1 MAKDNV
7 LIVVAGPSGVGKGT
21 ICSKVFKH
29 MQDIEFSVSA
39 TTRQARKGEKEGVNY
54 FFVSREKFDDMA
66 ANGEFLEYADVF
78 GNRYGTPKK
87 YVEDKLQSKKDV
99 LLEIDIQ
106 GAMMVMESRPDAL
119 FIFILPPSFEEL
131 KKRLIKRGSESEE
144 QLAMRLSKAKEEMSY
159 APKFD
164 YIVVNDDLD
173 SASIEVMSIII
184 AEKCSV
190 KRNAAFIEE
199 LIKS

>member
-21 ICSKVFKH
+21 VCSKVFKH

-54 FFVSREKFDDMA
+54 FFVSREKFDEMA
-66 ANGEFLEYADVF
+66 ANDEFLEYADVF
-78 GNRYGTPKK
+78 GNRYGTPRK
-87 YVEDKLQSKKDV
+87 YVEEKLNSKRDV

-106 GAMMVMESRPDAL
+106 GAMMVMERCPEAL
-119 FIFILPPSFEEL
+119 FIFILPPSFDEL
-131 KKRLIKRGSESEE
+131 KKRLVKRGSESEE

-173 SASIEVMSIII
+173 SAAIEVISIIV

-190 KRNAAFIEE
+190 KRNTHFIDG